1 MKKLP
6 VLFFFLVFF
15 TKLSAQDTLPKFAVK
30 NVGND
35 RIIVGWINN
44 FIDIT
49 QISVQRSFDSV
60 SGFKT
65 INTVTDPYSPQ
76 NGFVDTKPTN
86 DHMFYRLYMMKEDG
100 SFQFT
105 EAKRPII
112 DSFAITAKTNVSV
125 SQNKDTAS
133 AARVIPG
140 FLASNYVYTDRL
152 GYVNINLPDEE
163 KPKKYGVKFYT
174 EEGEF
179 IFEIKEVKERNFKID
194 KTNFYHA
201 GWFRFELFEDGKL
214 LEKHKFYIEKDF

>member
-6 VLFFFLVFF
+6 VLFFSLVLFSN
-15 TKLSAQDTLPKFAVK
+15 LSAQDTLPKFSVK

-44 FIDIT
+44 YIDVT

-65 INTVTDPYSPQ
+65 ILTVTDPYSPQ
-76 NGFVDTKPTN
+76 NGYVDTKATN
-86 DHMFYRLYMMKEDG
+86 DHMFYRLYVMREQG
-100 SFQFT
+100 IFLFT

-112 DSFAITAKTNVSV
+112 DTVAMLVKTST
-125 SQNKDTAS
+125 SGPSSRDTS

-140 FLASNYVYTDRL
+140 FVSSNYVFTDRD

-179 IFEIKEVKERNFKID
+179 IFEIKEVKEKNFKID

-201 GWFRFELFEDGKL
+201 GWFRFELYEEGKL
-214 LEKHKFYIEKDF
+214 LEKHKFFIEKEF